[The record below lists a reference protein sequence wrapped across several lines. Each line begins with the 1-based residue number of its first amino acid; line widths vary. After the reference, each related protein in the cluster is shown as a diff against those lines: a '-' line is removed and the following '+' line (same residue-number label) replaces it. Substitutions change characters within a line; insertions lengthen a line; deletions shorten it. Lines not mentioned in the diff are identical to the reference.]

1 MAFERTVHKIIALSG
16 YNKIAL
22 HSNGLARAL
31 VDLRQ
36 DQGVFN
42 FATNCSLSSFNYM
55 AYY

>member
-1 MAFERTVHKIIALSG
+1 MAFERTVHNIIALSG

-36 DQGVFN
+36 DQE
-42 FATNCSLSSFNYM
+42 AFNYM
-55 AYY
+55 AYYWAGQRGVTVY